1 MQRMVLTTPFH
12 ERLAPLNQTQLWS
25 HWSGYLSAVKYQ
37 MSDKFEYFAVRNA
50 AGLIDTSPLYKYRIG
65 GRDAAKFLG
74 GVLARDIGACR
85 DGQAQYT
92 LWCDERGYVVED
104 GVVIR
109 FAADDFILTSAEP
122 NLAYFQKPRRLRP
135 GRDHR
140 RVGRLRI
147 AGGAGPAIARDPAPV
162 SIRRSPTLGF
172 FHHGPA
178 KIGNVPVHVSR
189 TGYTGDLGYEIW
201 VGADGAIEMWDA
213 LAARH
218 APGMG
223 VLPVGQSALLMTR
236 IEAGLVLIGVDFH
249 SSRFAFN
256 DQRVLD
262 ADRARLRLDVPRPGQ
277 HRRGASSD
285 VAAIEREL
293 ADKTSRWKMVGLM
306 IDWQRLGSSL
316 RRGRPDPAEGRDA
329 GRLRD
334 DAVRRRGEPRRLH
347 HQLHVLA
354 DVAAAHRHGPGAAR
368 SGQARLAGQPGAH
381 DQPPLP
387 HRRGAA
393 VARPPLFNPPRKT
406 A

>member
-1 MQRMVLTTPFH
+1 MVLTTPFH

-37 MSDKFEYFAVRNA
+37 MADKFEYFAVRNS
-50 AGLIDTSPLYKYRIG
+50 AGLIDTSPLYKYRIA
-65 GRDAAKFLG
+65 GRDAFKFLG

-122 NLAYFQKPRRLRP
+122 NLAYFRNLIGYDQVEITDVSADYASLAVQGPRSREILSTLDP
-135 GRDHR
+135 E
-140 RVGRLRI
+140 I
-147 AGGAGPAIARDPAPV
+147 AG
-162 SIRRSPTLGF
+162 LGF

-201 VGADGAIEMWDA
+201 VGAEGAIEMWDA
-213 LAARH
+213 LSEACTGR
-218 APGMG
+218 G
-223 VLPVGQSALLMTR
+223 VLPVGQNALLMTR

-256 DQRVLD
+256 DSECSTPLELGFAWMFRDL
-262 ADRARLRLDVPRPGQ
+262 ATSS
-277 HRRGASSD
+277 RRFIGR
-285 VAAIEREL
+285 AAIEREI

-306 IDWQRLGSSL
+306 VDWRDWDHHYG
-316 RRGRPDPAEGRDA
+316 DA
-329 GRLRD
+329 GLIPPKD
-334 DAVRRRGEPRRLH
+334 ETPVVYEMMLYDADGNRVGYTTSFMYSPMLQRHIAMARVQPD
-347 HQLHVLA
+347 LA
-354 DVAAAHRHGPGAAR
+354 KPGSKVNLEITINHRYRTVA
-368 SGQARLAGQPGAH
+368 SV
-381 DQPPLP
+381 
-387 HRRGAA
+387 

>member
-1 MQRMVLTTPFH
+1 MIRTTPFH
-12 ERLAPLNQTQLWS
+12 ERLNALNETGLWE
-25 HWSGYLSAVKYQ
+25 HWSNHLAATRYQ

-50 AGLIDTSPLYKYRIG
+50 AGLIDTSPLYKYRIA
-65 GRDAAKFLG
+65 GRDAGRFLG

-122 NLAYFQKPRRLRP
+122 NLAYFRNLIGYDQVEITDVSADYASLAVQGPRSREILASLDP
-135 GRDHR
+135 E
-140 RVGRLRI
+140 I
-147 AGGAGPAIARDPAPV
+147 AG
-162 SIRRSPTLGF
+162 LGF

-189 TGYTGDLGYEIW
+189 TGYTGDLGYELW
-201 VGADGAIEMWDA
+201 VGADGAIEMWDTLLDA
-213 LAARH
+213 CSGR
-218 APGMG
+218 G

-256 DQRVLD
+256 DHECSTPAELGFTWMFRDL
-262 ADRARLRLDVPRPGQ
+262 ATST
-277 HRRGASSD
+277 RRFIGR
-285 VAAIEREL
+285 AAIEREL
-293 ADKTSRWKMVGLM
+293 ADKTSRWKMVGL
-306 IDWQRLGSSL
+306 IVDWREWDRQYGDAGLIPPKDETPVVYEMMLYDEEGGRVGYTTSFMYSPMLQRHIAMA
-316 RRGRPDPAEGRDA
+316 RVRPD
-329 GRLRD
+329 
-334 DAVRRRGEPRRLH
+334 
-347 HQLHVLA
+347 LA
-354 DVAAAHRHGPGAAR
+354 ATGSRVNLEITINHRYHTVAAV
-368 SGQARLAGQPGAH
+368 
-381 DQPPLP
+381 
-387 HRRGAA
+387 